1 MSVFDSGSGS
11 VYINDYYDEY
21 NDEYNNQFNNDNIEN
36 YNIENF
42 NKFNIKIIYYLIFPI
57 IGIFIVCYIYNKCR
71 NEIEQRR
78 RPRDN
83 EDNQSW
89 DSFVAEMEGRMDAM
103 ARIIVESQQIDNI
116 KTENSKRI
124 NKTVENENYLN
135 INIDTGKDKYYG
147 FSFNNDETEC
157 CICSEKLTETTKCH
171 KTNEEYFPK
180 LYMFPCGHTIH
191 DSCYKDYKM
200 SIIVN
205 NDTIFKCP
213 LCRK

>member
-1 MSVFDSGSGS
+1 MLVFNSGSGS

-21 NDEYNNQFNNDNIEN
+21 NDEYNNDNIENDNIEN
-36 YNIENF
+36 LNI
-42 NKFNIKIIYYLIFPI
+42 FNIKIIYYLIFPV
-57 IGIFIVCYIYNKCR
+57 IGIFIVCCLYNICR
-71 NEIEQRR
+71 NEIESRR
-78 RPRDN
+78 RPRNDV
-83 EDNQSW
+83 DNQSW
-89 DSFVAEMEGRMDAM
+89 DSFVAEMEGRMDTM
-103 ARIIVESQQIDNI
+103 ARIFVQSQQREENI

-124 NKTVENENYLN
+124 NKTVENENYVN
-135 INIDTGKDKYYG
+135 INNDIGKDKYYG
-147 FSFNNDETEC
+147 FTFNNDETEC

-171 KTNEEYFPK
+171 KTNQEYFPK

-213 LCRK
+213 LCRT